1 MKPKLVIVLGPTAVG
16 KSGLALELAQGIDGE
31 IVNADSQQVY
41 RFMDIGTGKP
51 SQAERQQVPHHLFDV
66 VMPDEDFNAAQFR
79 RRALEIIEQIHR
91 RRKTAIVCGGTGLY
105 LRALTEG
112 IFEGP
117 GQDANLRAALE
128 RRIEEHG
135 LAVLYE
141 RLAAIDPTV
150 TSTIHPNDRQRIIR
164 ALEVF
169 ETTGRPI
176 SAWQKEHGFHDR
188 PFALFKI
195 GLRRERA
202 ELYDRINRRSE
213 RMIQDGL
220 LQETQA
226 LIARGYSLDLRPLRS
241 VGYFQMGEV
250 LRGEKELPG
259 ALAEMQQETR
269 RLAKRQLTWF
279 RRDDEIHWFHPERE
293 QQEIVQQ
300 ASGYLR

>member
-16 KSGLALELAQGIDGE
+16 KSGLALELAQRIDGE

-41 RFMDIGTGKP
+41 RFMNIGTGKP
-51 SQAERQQVPHHLFDV
+51 SEAERQQVPHHLFDV

-112 IFEGP
+112 LFEGP
-117 GQDANLRAALE
+117 GQDAHLRAALE

-135 LAVLYE
+135 LSALYE
-141 RLAAIDPTV
+141 RLSAVDPAAP
-150 TSTIHPNDRQRIIR
+150 STIHPNDRQRIIR

-176 SAWQKEHGFHDR
+176 SAWQKEHGFHDQ

-226 LIARGYSLDLRPLRS
+226 LIARGYGLDLRPLRS
-241 VGYFQMGEV
+241 VGYLQMGEV
-250 LRGEKELPG
+250 LRGEKELPR

-279 RRDDEIHWFHPERE
+279 RRDDEIHWFHPET
-293 QQEIVQQ
+293 QLQEIVQR
-300 ASGYLR
+300 ASGFLR